1 MEAKASDE
9 NDDVPFQI
17 GRLGAAL
24 TLTRNKKKRGR
35 NKKSFGQ
42 RIKLTKKTDETK

>member
-1 MEAKASDE
+1 MAAREKIVNE

-24 TLTRNKKKRGR
+24 TLTREKKQEDDR
-35 NKKSFGQ
+35 NIKKGTI
-42 RIKLTKKTDETK
+42 RN